1 MSDHLTEEEQLENLK
16 RLWKEYG
23 TTIIASVAVATA
35 SYFGWNYWQSSEQQ
49 RIAQASDTYEEIV
62 ASASGQAAGD
72 ETAATTAHLAAQIKD
87 SADDTAYAAQ
97 GAFFAAKAAVEN
109 GNLDEAQQQL
119 QWVFDNAKTDAFQEI
134 ARMRLARVLAAKGD
148 FDAALGLLNTEPSV
162 GFVAEQAEVRGDV
175 LRMQGDQSAA
185 YAAYQQALESFEG
198 DQQRRLVLQMKAD
211 DMKPANTEEPSA

>member
-35 SYFGWNYWQSSEQQ
+35 GYFGWNYWQSAEQQ

-62 ASASGQAAGD
+62 ASASGPAAG
-72 ETAATTAHLAAQIKD
+72 EESAATTEHLAAQIKD

-97 GAFFAAKAAVEN
+97 AAFFAAKAAVQN
-109 GNLDEAQQQL
+109 DNLDQAQQQL
-119 QWVFDNAKTDAFQEI
+119 QWVIDNSKTEAFQEI
-134 ARMRLARVLAAKGD
+134 ARMRLARVLAAKGEYD
-148 FDAALGLLNTEPSV
+148 SALQLVSAAPAV
-162 GFVAEQAEVRGDV
+162 GFAAEQAEVRGDI
-175 LRMQGDQSAA
+175 LRMSGDQASA
-185 YAAYQQALESFEG
+185 YSAYQEALENFDG

-211 DMKPANTEEPSA
+211 DMKPANAEEPSA